1 MSKPPLNVEKM
12 GLRELT
18 EAEIGYLMTTRNYAG
33 SLILKFVTLKKDAA
47 AIDLH
52 SEGEAEELMSKMR
65 KQVTKIGANRSL
77 QVFVRGMTVFIM
89 KVQYGE
95 DLTLSEEQK
104 KLIL

>member
-1 MSKPPLNVEKM
+1 MSKPPLNIEKM
-12 GLRELT
+12 GWRELT
-18 EAEIGYLMTTRNYAG
+18 EAEVGYLMTTRNYAG
-33 SLILKFVTLKKDAA
+33 SLIIKFVALKKDAA

-52 SEGEAEELMSKMR
+52 SENEAEELMSKLR
-65 KQVTKIGANRSL
+65 RQITKIGANRSL
-77 QVFVRGMTVFIM
+77 QAFFRGSTVFLT